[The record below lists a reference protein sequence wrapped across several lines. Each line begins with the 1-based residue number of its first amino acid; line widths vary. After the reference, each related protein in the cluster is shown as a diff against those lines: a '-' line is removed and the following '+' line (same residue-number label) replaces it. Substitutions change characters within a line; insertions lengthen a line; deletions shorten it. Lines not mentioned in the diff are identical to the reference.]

1 MVKKSLLENKKM
13 LVAIIGTATIGVV
26 GATVFGIYKNN
37 EIKEAATQQEVVVD
51 NDTLLNDKSGQETID
66 VDALAETYYNEN
78 KDNIKSDT
86 TLEDWTTVFKDYWAT
101 TNGDESATVRDCLN
115 YFAPDTI
122 LPGDVEDPESMEVKV
137 DEEDAALVTA
147 EMLGNDDAT
156 EEEIVSIEAAEA
168 TSEASITDANTD
180 TVTQNTHEYE
190 IEYRDTAET
199 MYAVKGVNVRKGPAT
214 DYDKVKVLKVNEK
227 IEVIGIV
234 SEVDDEETYWVVY
247 KDKDGNELF
256 VSGAY
261 VDTKPIAQTSSSSGS
276 GNTSSN
282 NNTSNNNTSNN
293 NTQSSGSQQQ
303 SSGSGNQSMI
313 DKLRNTKSTTD
324 YSTSGSAD
332 DAAGTVGQT
341 GINWQ

>member
-1 MVKKSLLENKKM
+1 M
-13 LVAIIGTATIGVV
+13 VV
-26 GATVFGIYKNN
+26 GGSVFGIYKLN
-37 EIKEAATQQEVVVD
+37 ATQVEQVAEA
-51 NDTLLNDKSGQETID
+51 QETID

-86 TLEDWTTVFKDYWAT
+86 TLEDWTTVFKDYWAS
-101 TNGDESATVRDCLN
+101 TNADESTTVRDCLN

-147 EMLGNDDAT
+147 EMIGNDAAT
-156 EEEIVSIEAAEA
+156 EEEIVSIEATEA

-199 MYAVKGVNVRKGPAT
+199 MYAVKGVNVRTGPAT
-214 DYDKVKVLKVNEK
+214 DYDKVRTLSVNEK

-234 SEVDDEETYWVVY
+234 SEVDGEETYWVVY

-261 VDTKPIAQTSSSSGS
+261 VDTKPITQTSNSTSSSNNTGSSNNTSSSQTSSGQ
-276 GNTSSN
+276 TSS
-282 NNTSNNNTSNN
+282 TQSNNSSQSDAEKAAEIAERLKGLGGTIPAPTIDGNN
-293 NTQSSGSQQQ
+293 ATGQSTG
-303 SSGSGNQSMI
+303 
-313 DKLRNTKSTTD
+313 
-324 YSTSGSAD
+324 
-332 DAAGTVGQT
+332 
-341 GINWQ
+341 GINWGN

>member
-1 MVKKSLLENKKM
+1 M
-13 LVAIIGTATIGVV
+13 VV
-26 GATVFGIYKNN
+26 GGSVFGIYKLN
-37 EIKEAATQQEVVVD
+37 ATQVEQVAEA
-51 NDTLLNDKSGQETID
+51 QETID

-86 TLEDWTTVFKDYWAT
+86 TLEDWTTVFKDYWAS
-101 TNGDESATVRDCLN
+101 TNADESTTVRDCLN

-147 EMLGNDDAT
+147 EMIGNDAAT
-156 EEEIVSIEAAEA
+156 EEEIVSIEATEA

-214 DYDKVKVLKVNEK
+214 DYDKVRTLSVNEK

-234 SEVDDEETYWVVY
+234 SEVDGEETYWVVY

-261 VDTKPIAQTSSSSGS
+261 VDTKPITQTSNSTSSSNNTGSSNNTSSSQTSSGQ
-276 GNTSSN
+276 TSS
-282 NNTSNNNTSNN
+282 TQSNNSSQSDAEKAAEIAERLKGLGGTIPAPTIDGNN
-293 NTQSSGSQQQ
+293 ATGQSTG
-303 SSGSGNQSMI
+303 
-313 DKLRNTKSTTD
+313 
-324 YSTSGSAD
+324 
-332 DAAGTVGQT
+332 
-341 GINWQ
+341 GINWGN